1 MAAKQSSGSASD
13 PASGSASA
21 GVATWRY
28 VIPNAVT
35 SLSLVFGLVVLV
47 VASEGEFELAGWFT
61 IWSVLLD
68 KLDGTV
74 ARLLGA
80 SSKFGA
86 QLDSLADLVVFGVA
100 PAGTILLLM
109 RARPQL
115 YTGWLGDGAL
125 DQVSMHVMFGML
137 ALFVVCAALR
147 LAKFNVLDDEGGPPV
162 FFGTAST
169 FAGGVLALSL
179 LIGLKHQLDWLLGLL
194 PVFALVLALLMVSNL
209 VIPKLGHDT
218 GRAFKLFTAVNLAL
232 CYVFGFMRVFP
243 EYMLAVALSFMGA
256 GIVYGAIHREALLAG
271 EAADGSEL
279 EST

>member
-1 MAAKQSSGSASD
+1 MAADATQQSPHQATHQASD
-13 PASGSASA
+13 R
-21 GVATWRY
+21 VATWRY

-35 SLSLVFGLVVLV
+35 SLSLVFGLVVLA

-61 IWSVLLD
+61 IWCVLLD

-109 RARPQL
+109 RARPEL
-115 YTGWLGDGAL
+115 FTGWLGDAGL
-125 DQVSMHVMFGML
+125 SPISMYIMYGML

-169 FAGGVLALSL
+169 FAGGVLALLL
-179 LIGLKHQLDWLLGLL
+179 LIGLRHQLDWLLGIL

-209 VIPKLGHDT
+209 VIPKLGHES
-218 GRAFKLFTAVNLAL
+218 GRAFKVFTAVNLAL

-256 GIVYGAIHREALLAG
+256 GIVYGALHREELLSG
-271 EAADGSEL
+271 GKPDP
-279 EST
+279 ESA